1 MQHAV
6 LQDLGRQADS
16 LQADMDERA
25 RAADD
30 RLLAAEQREQAAAEG
45 EQRLA
50 VSAAEAARRAA
61 AERQA
66 ATQALIAITLCIV
79 GACAVM
85 MFDAIYLA
93 GSGGRRIL
101 QLLARLFGH

>member
-16 LQADMDERA
+16 LQADMDKRA

-30 RLLAAEQREQAAAEG
+30 RLLAAE
-45 EQRLA
+45 
-50 VSAAEAARRAA
+50 
-61 AERQA
+61 RQA
-66 ATQALIAITLCIV
+66 ATQPLVAITLCIV

-85 MFDAIYLA
+85 VFDAIYLA

>member
-50 VSAAEAARRAA
+50 VSAAE
-61 AERQA
+61 RQA
-66 ATQALIAITLCIV
+66 ATQPLVAITLCIV

-85 MFDAIYLA
+85 VFDATYLA